1 LKLKKNKQR
10 GQLCTLIVK
19 REKKKKKQ
27 KQSITDGNS
36 TTISLCVS
44 PHIENDTTVF
54 LRISRIARISYQVVS
69 HIIIKL
75 LGDKWS

>member
-1 LKLKKNKQR
+1 MKLKKNKQR
-10 GQLCTLIVK
+10 GQLYTLTVK
-19 REKKKKKQ
+19 REKRKKKQ

-44 PHIENDTTVF
+44 PHIEKDTTVF
-54 LRISRIARISYQVVS
+54 LERSRIARISYQVVS

-75 LGDKWS
+75 FGDKWS